1 MEVRKMSLEP
11 VTITPKAVEEVKN
24 IMSNKGIP
32 EGYAL
37 RIGIKGG
44 GCGAMGYMLGFD
56 QLKDSDISYS
66 HHEVP
71 IVIEKK
77 HVMYLMGLEVDFIED
92 SEERG
97 FCFNKEES

>member
-1 MEVRKMSLEP
+1 MKVREMSLEP

-24 IMSNKGIP
+24 IMTNKGIP

-71 IVIEKK
+71 IVIEKN
-77 HVMYLMGLEVDFIED
+77 M
-92 SEERG
+92 
-97 FCFNKEES
+97 